1 MPAALAA
8 VPVGMTAPMGMTG
21 AGADVI
27 ELGIDDGVLEKSTP
41 IEEIVFDH
49 PGAVVAVVAVVEV
62 EPELSNC
69 VARELKLDA
78 VPFDD
83 REVP

>member
-1 MPAALAA
+1 
-8 VPVGMTAPMGMTG
+8 MGMTR

-27 ELGIDDGVLEKSTP
+27 EPGIEDGVLEKPTL

-49 PGAVVAVVAVVEV
+49 PGAVVAVIEI
-62 EPELSNC
+62 EPELRTC
-69 VARELKLDA
+69 VVRELKLDA